1 MRLLDRYILGE
12 MVLPFL
18 TGVFAVIMMLV
29 GNTLFALVDLI
40 LKNNIPLIMVSR
52 LVVFNIPTL
61 VVLTLPVGVALA
73 AALAVNRLARDSEVT
88 SIRMAGVPLVR
99 IFAPIFLAGLCA
111 SLLSFWL
118 GERVVPAANREFSK
132 TQSAMF
138 GYAFASAPVLV
149 SNKVFTYQNYSFFV
163 RDASRGVKGNP
174 NALLVHGVMIYEIP
188 TSPNGFPTLITAESA
203 IYDHQVW
210 TLYHPAIHKLDSHGL
225 VTGEAT
231 AAQGTLNLQA
241 PLPILPNDQNTD
253 MAGMPDA
260 YNMGDLAKQIQLL
273 SKTGQDATTLEVAY
287 QFKMALPFLCFAF
300 ALCAPPL
307 ALRFARAGSFIG
319 IFLSIVM
326 VFVAWNTL
334 LLTKSLGLSG
344 HLSPFLAAWAPDLL
358 FAALG
363 IFFLWRM
370 E

>member
-1 MRLLDRYILGE
+1 MRLLDRYILAE

-40 LKNNIPLIMVSR
+40 LKNNIPILMVSR

-73 AALAVNRLARDSEVT
+73 AALAVNRIARDSEAT
-88 SIRMAGVPLVR
+88 AIRMAGVPLVR
-99 IFAPIFLAGLCA
+99 IFAPIFAVGLAA
-111 SLLSFWL
+111 SVFSFWL
-118 GERVVPAANREFSK
+118 GERVVPAANREFAK
-132 TQSAMF
+132 TQNAMF
-138 GYAFASAPVLV
+138 GYAFSSAPILV
-149 SNKVFTYQNYSFFV
+149 ADKVFTFQNYTFFV
-163 RDASRGVKGNP
+163 RQASRGVKGNP
-174 NALLVHGVMIYEIP
+174 NALFVRGVMIYENP
-188 TSPNGFPTLITAESA
+188 TDPTGYPMLITADTA
-203 IYDHQVW
+203 VYDHDIW
-210 TLYHPAIHKLDSHGL
+210 TLRNAAIQKLADNGL
-225 VTGEAT
+225 VDWDIASKR
-231 AAQGTLNLQA
+231 ATLNLQA
-241 PLPILPNDQNTD
+241 PLPVLPGDQSTD

-260 YNMGDLAKQIQLL
+260 YSMSQLAKQIQLL
-273 SKTGQDATTLEVAY
+273 SKTGQDATTLQVAY
-287 QFKMALPFLCFAF
+287 QFKMALPFLCLAF

-307 ALRFARAGSFIG
+307 ALRFSRAGSFIG

-334 LLTKSLGLSG
+334 LLTKALGLSG

-363 IFFLWRM
+363 LFFLWKM

>member
-1 MRLLDRYILGE
+1 MRLLDRYIVGE

-40 LKNNIPLIMVSR
+40 LKNNIPLAIVSR

-73 AALAVNRLARDSEVT
+73 AALAVNRLARDSEAT
-88 SIRMAGVPLVR
+88 AIRMAGVPLRR
-99 IFAPIFLAGLCA
+99 IFAPIFVIGLLA
-111 SLLSFWL
+111 SLFSFWL
-118 GERVVPAANREFSK
+118 GERVVPAANREFAK
-132 TQSAMF
+132 TQNAMF
-138 GYAFASAPVLV
+138 GYAFSSAPMLV
-149 SNKVFTYQNYSFFV
+149 ANKVFTYQNYNFFV
-163 RDASRGVKGNP
+163 REASRGVKGNP
-174 NALLVHGVMIYEIP
+174 NALLVHGVMIYEDP
-188 TSPNGFPTLITAESA
+188 TDPKGYPILITADSA
-203 IYDHQVW
+203 IYDHDVW
-210 TLYHPAIHKLDSHGL
+210 TLENASIQKLDDHGL
-225 VTGEAT
+225 VSADLS
-231 AAQGTLNLQA
+231 AKQATLNLQA
-241 PLPILPNDQNTD
+241 PMPVLPGNQSTD

-260 YNMGDLAKQIQLL
+260 YSMSQLASQIQLL
-273 SKTGQDATTLEVAY
+273 TKTGQDATTLEVAY
-287 QFKMALPFLCFAF
+287 QFKMALPFLCLAF

-334 LLTKSLGLSG
+334 LLTKALGLSG
-344 HLSPFLAAWAPDLL
+344 HLSPFLAAWSPDLL

-363 IFFLWRM
+363 LYFLWRM